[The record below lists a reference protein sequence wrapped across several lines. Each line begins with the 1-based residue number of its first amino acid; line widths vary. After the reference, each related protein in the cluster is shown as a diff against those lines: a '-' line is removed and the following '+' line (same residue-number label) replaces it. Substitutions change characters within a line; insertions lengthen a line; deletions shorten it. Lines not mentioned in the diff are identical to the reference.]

1 MIWKFELKRS
11 LKIAISFTIGM
22 LLALILGMILY
33 KLSYYDQNNYFNF
46 IDKLPNFIINGLGIK
61 TDGNY
66 SLYDFYAILTNFILI
81 IAALYANFLG
91 FFEIQ
96 RDKKDD
102 ADRFYYKKPINK
114 DMIIKQKI
122 FAGLI
127 LLLSSVLIYHLC
139 ASLIIVIIKEKYY
152 FKMMFF
158 IDSSIFLL
166 ELVFFLF
173 GILIGLFVN
182 KKRSFI
188 APSIVTIF
196 IFEFIN
202 ILSRAFNLTVLKY
215 INPFSYFNVLDIVKT
230 QKYQYRFIVI
240 TTFLVI
246 FLYNFIVG
254 LYNSDN
260 NDN

>member
-46 IDKLPNFIINGLGIK
+46 IDKLPIFIINGLGIK
-61 TDGNY
+61 TDSNY

-81 IAALYANFLG
+81 IAALYAIFLG

-102 ADRFYYKKPINK
+102 AERFYYKKPINK
-114 DMIIKQKI
+114 DSIIKQKI

-127 LLLSSVLIYHLC
+127 LLLSTVLIYHLC

-182 KKRSFI
+182 
-188 APSIVTIF
+188 
-196 IFEFIN
+196 
-202 ILSRAFNLTVLKY
+202 
-215 INPFSYFNVLDIVKT
+215 
-230 QKYQYRFIVI
+230 
-240 TTFLVI
+240 
-246 FLYNFIVG
+246 
-254 LYNSDN
+254 
-260 NDN
+260 

>member
-11 LKIAISFTIGM
+11 LKIAIYFTIAM
-22 LLALILGMILY
+22 LLTLIIGMILY
-33 KLSYYDQNNYFNF
+33 KCSYQDQDNYFNF
-46 IDKLPNFIINGLGIK
+46 IDKLPQFIINGLGIK

-66 SLYDFYAILTNFILI
+66 SLYDFYAILTNFVLI
-81 IAALYANFLG
+81 IAALFATFLG
-91 FFEIQ
+91 FFGIQ

-102 ADRFYYKKPINK
+102 ACIFYYKKPINK
-114 DMIIKQKI
+114 DSIIKQKI

-127 LLLSSVLIYHLC
+127 LLLSSSLIYHIS
-139 ASLIIVIIKEKYY
+139 ASLIILIIHEKYY
-152 FKMMFF
+152 FKMMLY

-166 ELVFFLF
+166 ELVFLLF
-173 GILIGLFVN
+173 GILVGLFIN

-188 APSIVTIF
+188 APSIITIF

-215 INPFSYFNVLDIVKT
+215 INPFSYFNVLDIVIT

-254 LYNSDN
+254 LYNSNNSDN
-260 NDN
+260 